1 MFKATALIY
10 SSHNRCQQIHKEWIV
25 ERALKSHHNKS
36 IFLIPMSMGRYDQ
49 QNYSWGTFEWYFNK
63 FTQYGLK
70 ASTFYWDENLRPEDV
85 EIFFDKLINSQVV
98 ILGGGSSVLGMERY
112 KYLGERFYGDEHL
125 FGRILHDRQ
134 NKGLLT
140 VGFSAGADQLAEYIS
155 GGHDYMHGFGL
166 IRNIATTLHHD
177 WGRDTELKKMAREL
191 PACKVFGLPNDAGIA
206 ADQGYLPSGNIWQ
219 VLEFIVDNTWD
230 LANDAFHIKTRQ
242 GMNIPHFYRDGR
254 NWDFKNGDMLLRV
267 MAPDNKWEKA
277 WIVKANGGGIF
288 NYENQEWS
296 GYYYVEDVFSD
307 Y

>member
-155 GGHDYMHGFGL
+155 GGNDYMHGFGL

-177 WGRDTELKKMAREL
+177 WGRDSELKKMAKEL

-206 ADQGYLPSGNIWQ
+206 SDQGYLPSGNIWQ

-254 NWDFKNGDMLLRV
+254 NWEFKNGDMLLRV
-267 MAPDNKWEKA
+267 MSPDNRWEKA